1 MQGEEGKGN
10 KKKKHRA
17 NSHRACF
24 PKANTQQK
32 DLAGVL
38 YSPY

>member
-1 MQGEEGKGN
+1 MQGEKGKGN

-17 NSHRACF
+17 IVPASRRRTRSR
-24 PKANTQQK
+24 KY
-32 DLAGVL
+32 LAEVL